1 MRILKNKLMA
11 WTLVGAWMGLIF
23 YLSHQPADESSELS
37 AGIMQ
42 AVLGVLGPFI
52 PFAEETF
59 HTIIR
64 KTAHVTAYAVLGF
77 LSIHAFTV
85 SGLKN
90 SAFYALLL
98 SFFYAVTD
106 EIHQLFIPGRSGEVS
121 DVLLDT
127 MGALIGIGLY
137 IGCKKVYLKYIY
149 QGTMP

>member
-1 MRILKNKLMA
+1 MLKSKIAA

-42 AVLGVLGPFI
+42 TVLGVLGPII

-64 KTAHVTAYAVLGF
+64 KTAHVAAYAVLGF

-85 SGLKN
+85 SGMKK

-98 SFFYAVTD
+98 SIFYAVTD
-106 EIHQLFIPGRSGEVS
+106 EVHQLFIPGRSGEVS

-127 MGALIGIGLY
+127 AGALIGIGLY
-137 IGCKKVYLKYIY
+137 IICRKVYFKYIY
-149 QGTMP
+149 QGTTT